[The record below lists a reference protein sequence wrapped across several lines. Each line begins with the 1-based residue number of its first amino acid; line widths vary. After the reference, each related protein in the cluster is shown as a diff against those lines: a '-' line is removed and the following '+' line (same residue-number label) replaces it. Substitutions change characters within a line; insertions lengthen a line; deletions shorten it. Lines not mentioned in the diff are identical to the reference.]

1 LVPSSLAS
9 RRSQV
14 KQIFIFQSKRD
25 LISDVKA
32 CYHIQKM
39 ERAVMQDLDEAD
51 DQEEDEASD
60 DKYRAPALSKGLDIL
75 EFLATE
81 PDGKTQAEIAKTL
94 GRTTSEIFRMLMV
107 LRKRGYVRL
116 DDEDDRYSLT
126 TKLFEIAHRH
136 PPIRRLT
143 SIAGPAM
150 QKLANR
156 INQSMHLAILHSGK
170 LLVIAQVDCS
180 DNNITAV
187 RLGAQIS
194 IYDTSSG
201 RVLAAWMDEET
212 LAALLEEAGS
222 GTGGRRS
229 AFITDLANVRAAGY
243 AQNDSFTIAG
253 ITNISVPIYDM
264 TGRVAAAITTPY
276 VRRLSGTNTASIDEA
291 RKEML
296 SLAADISKRLGAGAK
311 YTP

>member
-1 LVPSSLAS
+1 MVPNE
-9 RRSQV
+9 
-14 KQIFIFQSKRD
+14 RD
-25 LISDVKA
+25 HHVLGDRETS
-32 CYHIQKM
+32 
-39 ERAVMQDLDEAD
+39 E
-51 DQEEDEASD
+51 

-75 EFLATE
+75 EFLASE

-107 LRKRGYVRL
+107 LRKRGYVRI
-116 DDEDDRYSLT
+116 DDGDDRYSLT
-126 TKLFEIAHRH
+126 TKMFEVAHRH

-150 QKLANR
+150 QKLANQ

-201 RVLAAWMDEET
+201 RVLAAWMDDES
-212 LAALLEEAGS
+212 LSDLIAQA
-222 GTGGRRS
+222 GTGTEERRK
-229 AFITDLANVRAAGY
+229 AFMADLAQVRAAGY
-243 AQNDSFTIAG
+243 AQSDSFTIAG

-264 TGRVAAAITTPY
+264 TGCVVAAMTTPY
-276 VRRLSGTNTASIDEA
+276 VYRLSGTNTASIDEA
-291 RKEML
+291 RAGML
-296 SLAADISKRLGAGAK
+296 SLAAEISLRLGAGAK
-311 YTP
+311 YTSQA